1 MSKSSWKKIKNRI
14 PYDIP
19 QLEHYDS
26 SSVIKTPDKFE
37 ILIDRQIKSL
47 RKQGVD
53 VAICPDYLDS
63 FVENHIAS
71 LFNAIESKH
80 RKNMDFIKNIFVR
93 RAIDKKEFERLLSD
107 YETEIASTY
116 EDYKSVKELYEKHNP
131 LRKGRLNLDPF
142 TEESKNQATEEE
154 NEDED
159 EEIR

>member
-1 MSKSSWKKIKNRI
+1 MSRDSWKKLKKRI

-37 ILIDRQIKSL
+37 IIIDRRIKSL
-47 RKQGVD
+47 KKQGVD

-80 RKNMDFIKNIFVR
+80 QKNLAFIKNIFVR
-93 RAIDKKEFERLLSD
+93 RTVDKKEFERLLSD
-107 YETEIASTY
+107 YEAEIASTY
-116 EDYKSVKELYEKHNP
+116 EDYKLVNELYEHHNP
-131 LRKGRLNLDPF
+131 LHKGRINLEPF
-142 TEESKNQATEEE
+142 TEDTRYQATEE
-154 NEDED
+154 DEGD